1 MVVLVLERVR
11 EVPEVRCGGLGD
23 ESGPVGRN
31 ALRGVYV
38 RELLAVE
45 GLAPAA
51 RGVGGAPS
59 PDVEGGG
66 LIY

>member
-1 MVVLVLERVR
+1 MLRSAGNGLRTHSMKHYPVLRA
-11 EVPEVRCGGLGD
+11 
-23 ESGPVGRN
+23 
-31 ALRGVYV
+31 ALRGVHV